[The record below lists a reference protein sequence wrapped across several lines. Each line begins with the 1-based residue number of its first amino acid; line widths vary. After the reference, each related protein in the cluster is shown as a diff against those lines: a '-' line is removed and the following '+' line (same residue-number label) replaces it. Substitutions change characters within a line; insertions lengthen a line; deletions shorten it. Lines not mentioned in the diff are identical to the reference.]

1 MLTMKE
7 ITRLFRVEPGTRL
20 RLKKHDSAWAGDKD
34 LQRLKSDELKAKA
47 RTFVED
53 NLVKLAEAQDRLAS
67 NDIYSVLVVLQAIDA
82 AGKDGMIKHVMS
94 GLNPQGCQVFSFKR
108 PSEEELD
115 HDFLWRYWRALPERG
130 RIGIFNRSYYEET
143 LVVRVHPEV
152 LDRQRLPPGPR
163 DKAFW
168 ADRYEDINAFEKHM
182 ARNGTLILKFF
193 LNISKKEQ
201 KKRFMERLERP
212 GQALEVRDGRPA
224 RARVLGR
231 LPAGVRGHAQ
241 PDEHRLRAVVGDSV
255 GQQVGVA
262 RARLRDPDRV
272 HHRPWPQATTGHR
285 GTDDRPA
292 RGTQAA
298 ARRTRVLTCRGRL
311 LLASVLV
318 CASAVLGVAGAQ
330 APAPTEV
337 RDLLARQL
345 TLGAAQIED
354 VRRGLPVAVAVP
366 PTVDREIAV
375 AGAVRIAA
383 PASRLV
389 AVIRDIERLERGAG
403 FLATGK
409 LSSPPSVSDMATP
422 AAPGRGCPSAPH
434 LPSRPLRRQ
443 ARARARSTNWVGSTG
458 ARPTSPTRSTQ
469 LARRMALAYVEQY
482 RASGNRSLA
491 VYRDTARPIDIA
503 AEFEDMVR
511 RSSTLTETLPE
522 VSAYLLQYPQARPA
536 SVDDFFYWSLA
547 EFGLK
552 PVVRL
557 NHVVIHPTGRPTG
570 LQYVVTTKQLYA
582 SHYFHTALEVRA
594 LVDDPERPG
603 QGHYLVVLNLARS
616 DGLTGLIGGIVK
628 GKARTGA
635 RNGLQAALA
644 SMKRLAEGRQ

>member
-47 RTFVED
+47 KTFVED

-152 LDRQRLPPGPR
+152 LDRQRLPAGPR

-231 LPAGVRGHAQ
+231 LPEGVRGHAQ

-255 GQQVGVA
+255 GQQVGLA
-262 RARLRDPDRV
+262 RARLRDPHRV
-272 HHRPWPQATTGHR
+272 HHRPRPQATAGHR

-298 ARRTRVLTCRGRL
+298 ARRTRVLTPD
-311 LLASVLV
+311 A
-318 CASAVLGVAGAQ
+318 
-330 APAPTEV
+330 
-337 RDLLARQL
+337 
-345 TLGAAQIED
+345 
-354 VRRGLPVAVAVP
+354 
-366 PTVDREIAV
+366 
-375 AGAVRIAA
+375 
-383 PASRLV
+383 
-389 AVIRDIERLERGAG
+389 
-403 FLATGK
+403 
-409 LSSPPSVSDMATP
+409 
-422 AAPGRGCPSAPH
+422 
-434 LPSRPLRRQ
+434 
-443 ARARARSTNWVGSTG
+443 
-458 ARPTSPTRSTQ
+458 
-469 LARRMALAYVEQY
+469 
-482 RASGNRSLA
+482 
-491 VYRDTARPIDIA
+491 
-503 AEFEDMVR
+503 
-511 RSSTLTETLPE
+511 
-522 VSAYLLQYPQARPA
+522 
-536 SVDDFFYWSLA
+536 
-547 EFGLK
+547 
-552 PVVRL
+552 
-557 NHVVIHPTGRPTG
+557 
-570 LQYVVTTKQLYA
+570 
-582 SHYFHTALEVRA
+582 
-594 LVDDPERPG
+594 
-603 QGHYLVVLNLARS
+603 
-616 DGLTGLIGGIVK
+616 
-628 GKARTGA
+628 
-635 RNGLQAALA
+635 
-644 SMKRLAEGRQ
+644 